1 MIFILFRVIL
11 LKKHKGGVRLF
22 AETVE
27 HALID
32 TKKEKQDIAEKIGM
46 TRNNFYRELKKDNF
60 KESRMRE
67 IAEALDCELVIK
79 LVPKSTDS

>member
-1 MIFILFRVIL
+1 M
-11 LKKHKGGVRLF
+11 F

>member
-1 MIFILFRVIL
+1 MF
-11 LKKHKGGVRLF
+11 K
-22 AETVE
+22 T
-27 HALID
+27 LI
-32 TKKEKQDIAEKIGM
+32 KIELAKQDKNQVWLSEQLGIAQPTLAKQM
-46 TRNNFYRELKKDNF
+46 KNDDF

>member
-1 MIFILFRVIL
+1 MFSDQ
-11 LKKHKGGVRLF
+11 VR
-22 AETVE
+22 

-32 TKKEKQDIAEKIGM
+32 TKTTQVQLAEKIGVKQA
-46 TRNNFYRELKKDNF
+46 NLSAALKKDDF
-60 KESRMRE
+60 KTSYMKK